1 MSEDGD
7 DELFEFE
14 NISITRH
21 GDRGGTSSQSGVST
35 AGQYV
40 QSASATTAIDLNP
53 K

>member
-35 AGQYV
+35 AGQ
-40 QSASATTAIDLNP
+40 SASATTAIDLNP